1 MEKEEIAV
9 EAPIRFTEG
18 AINKLRE
25 IQKEQSEDIAPFLRI
40 GVKGGGCSGLSY
52 LLAFDQKEE
61 NDKEFVIQEIPVIMN
76 QAHVMYVLGMEV
88 DFEYGLNS
96 RGFTFNN
103 PNATDT
109 CGCGESFST

>member
-1 MEKEEIAV
+1 
-9 EAPIRFTEG
+9 
-18 AINKLRE
+18 
-25 IQKEQSEDIAPFLRI
+25 
-40 GVKGGGCSGLSY
+40 
-52 LLAFDQKEE
+52 
-61 NDKEFVIQEIPVIMN
+61 MN

-88 DFEYGLNS
+88 DFEHGLNS

>member
-76 QAHVMYVLGMEV
+76 QAHVM
-88 DFEYGLNS
+88 
-96 RGFTFNN
+96 
-103 PNATDT
+103 
-109 CGCGESFST
+109 